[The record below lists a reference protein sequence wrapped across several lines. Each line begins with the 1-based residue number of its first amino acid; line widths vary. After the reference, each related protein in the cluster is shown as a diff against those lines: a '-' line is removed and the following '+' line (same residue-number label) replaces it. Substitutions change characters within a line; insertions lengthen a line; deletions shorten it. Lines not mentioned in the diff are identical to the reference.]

1 MCRKRN
7 YRVCASYGIIE
18 GGKEVS
24 AMYDTSPMGIVYG
37 PYGAVGFVGGQS
49 NSSWITVL
57 LAWLGLKPA

>member
-1 MCRKRN
+1 MCQQRN
-7 YRVCASYGIIE
+7 CNFSALSGIIE

-49 NSSWITVL
+49 NSSWVTTL